1 MAIIISHTNCGKFSH
16 GNDNNMRSLANI
28 RANFI
33 MLRLGAGQADDFFL
47 SELRAIEREGG
58 FLKAQ
63 KESLVV
69 SNYQVKKKL
78 ADIV

>member
-1 MAIIISHTNCGKFSH
+1 
-16 GNDNNMRSLANI
+16 MRLLANI
-28 RANFI
+28 KANFII

-47 SELRAIEREGG
+47 SELRAIEREEG

-69 SNYQVKKKL
+69 SSSQVKKKL